1 MFQFTHKKMTKKTK
15 LPSVTFLFLLQLD
28 GKNVVSSG
36 WDGKVVMWDIQS
48 GKKVNELCWDNY
60 VNTMAW
66 LDAEKK
72 TLVVGGKSGNLILVQ
87 FWTILP
93 PNSKMDKIHFC
104 IFRTQAVWPDAGIKS
119 NPNFPNSCQ
128 IK

>member
-1 MFQFTHKKMTKKTK
+1 MTKKTK

-87 FWTILP
+87 F
-93 PNSKMDKIHFC
+93 
-104 IFRTQAVWPDAGIKS
+104 
-119 NPNFPNSCQ
+119 
-128 IK
+128 